1 MVAHLLTPET
11 FALVSTLSMIMWRFF
26 KAVKQNV
33 KDESKENLKPLED
46 KIDKALEAIDEV
58 KSENIKSTR
67 DTQKEIL
74 RLQILEGIDS
84 HRLSESEVRFFYD
97 KYHKAGG
104 NSFVTAKVKQY
115 LRDVERESKNN
126 ETR

>member
-1 MVAHLLTPET
+1 
-11 FALVSTLSMIMWRFF
+11 MWRFF
-26 KAVKQNV
+26 KAIKQNV
-33 KDESKENLKPLED
+33 KEDSKETLKPLED
-46 KIDKALEAIDEV
+46 KIDKSLQAIAEV
-58 KSENIKSTR
+58 RSENIKSTR

-84 HRLSESEVRFFYD
+84 HRLSESEVRYFYD
-97 KYHKAGG
+97 KYHKVGG

-115 LRDVERESKNN
+115 LKDLEKDSEDD

>member
-1 MVAHLLTPET
+1 
-11 FALVSTLSMIMWRFF
+11 MWRFF
-26 KAVKQNV
+26 KVVQRNV
-33 KDESKENLKPLED
+33 KEQSKEDLKPLEH
-46 KIDKALEAIDEV
+46 KLDKALESIEEV
-58 KSENIKSTR
+58 KVENRKSTM

-115 LRDVERESKNN
+115 LRDLEKESSNN